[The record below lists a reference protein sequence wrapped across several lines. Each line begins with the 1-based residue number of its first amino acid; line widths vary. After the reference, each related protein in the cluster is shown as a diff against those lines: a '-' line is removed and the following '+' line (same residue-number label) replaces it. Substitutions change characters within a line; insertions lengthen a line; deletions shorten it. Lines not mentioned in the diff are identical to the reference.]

1 MRRLRLCGS
10 GRRERKYNGRNQDR
24 RSRTSGEETESP
36 LPFISLTTNIST
48 NSTNISPNINTIYT
62 IYTIT
67 TTIRLQFT

>member
-24 RSRTSGEETESP
+24 RSRTSGGETESP
-36 LPFISLTTNIST
+36 LPYISLTTNIST
-48 NSTNISPNINTIYT
+48 NSTNISPNIITMYT